1 MPPNSRGTL
10 LYNAGFWKTGEIYM
24 FCSKCGSLLLPTQ
37 AKDGMVMCKCGH
49 REPVGGGQTI
59 MTTQKKKEVE
69 DCPVVDGIEGVMPRT
84 NVPCPKCSHN
94 EAYWYLRQTRKSDEP
109 ETTFLT
115 CCKCGHKWRKY

>member
-1 MPPNSRGTL
+1 
-10 LYNAGFWKTGEIYM
+10 M
-24 FCSKCGSLLLPTQ
+24 FCARCGGLLRAKEGSKTEFVCPNPKCGFESKAQDLG
-37 AKDGMVMCKCGH
+37 KDGHTKMRMEK
-49 REPVGGGQTI
+49 T
-59 MTTQKKKEVE
+59 KKEVE

-84 NVPCPKCSHN
+84 AVPCPKCNHN